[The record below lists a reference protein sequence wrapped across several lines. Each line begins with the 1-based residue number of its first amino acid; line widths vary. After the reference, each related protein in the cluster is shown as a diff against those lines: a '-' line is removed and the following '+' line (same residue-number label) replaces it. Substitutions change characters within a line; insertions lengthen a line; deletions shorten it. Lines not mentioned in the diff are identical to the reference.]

1 MKKSIL
7 GKNIKVT
14 MVNEEAKPKG
24 LTDTEKVQKESGKFN
39 DDAMKAYTKLADLY
53 DFDNGDEDALE
64 NPPKYTRDED
74 LDGYEVAAKGAGKM
88 QGLRYDNEGT
98 DVYDA
103 FEERVDALNDTSEYD
118 KNFGTHDGFGEGE
131 KDNVYDE
138 LKKAGQEYKKYKYG
152 EEKYKESEDEYIETP
167 RVRTTVKENKT
178 MKRLNFKQ
186 SFNGEKH
193 MMSLIKED
201 YKVDGNIFLMTDGNE
216 TYKVRWEGD
225 NTLGEGVVL
234 QYQNRERIDEDKEN
248 MKKLFNYKQ
257 SDVVG
262 KTNNYI
268 NESIQFKKM
277 MDVLKG
283 KTTINEQ
290 EEKKTKL
297 SPKAQDFCNRNP
309 NKCSYGLPVVTKT
322 SGGDEIMLLGKLYG
336 LKMDDQNIDFNIYL
350 AQVQDKSGESRYDD
364 KLLYKHG
371 NQFLALDDSRIKKL
385 FNPDQID
392 LINGTLNRVSEVEP
406 WRELAKIG

>member
-14 MVNEEAKPKG
+14 VVNEEAKPKG
-24 LTDTEKVQKESGKFN
+24 LEVAEKARKESGKVN
-39 DDAMKAYTKLADLY
+39 NDAMKAYTKLADLY
-53 DFDNGDEDALE
+53 DFDSGEEDALE
-64 NPPKYTRDED
+64 NPPKVTRDDAEEEYTIARD
-74 LDGYEVAAKGAGKM
+74 AGGM
-88 QGLRYDNEGT
+88 NSLEYDNEDT
-98 DVYDA
+98 EVFKSFMDRIDK
-103 FEERVDALNDTSEYD
+103 LNDTSEYD
-118 KNFGTHDGFGEGE
+118 KEFGTHDGFGEGE
-131 KDNVYDE
+131 KDNDVYDGNKE
-138 LKKAGQEYKKYKYG
+138 NS
-152 EEKYKESEDEYIETP
+152 EKYKEIKKITKQTP
-167 RVRTTVKENKT
+167 PVRAIQAEELKENKI

-186 SFNGEKH
+186 SFKGEKH

-262 KTNNYI
+262 KTNTYI

-283 KTTINEQ
+283 K
-290 EEKKTKL
+290 
-297 SPKAQDFCNRNP
+297 
-309 NKCSYGLPVVTKT
+309 
-322 SGGDEIMLLGKLYG
+322 
-336 LKMDDQNIDFNIYL
+336 
-350 AQVQDKSGESRYDD
+350 
-364 KLLYKHG
+364 
-371 NQFLALDDSRIKKL
+371 
-385 FNPDQID
+385 
-392 LINGTLNRVSEVEP
+392 
-406 WRELAKIG
+406 

>member
-14 MVNEEAKPKG
+14 VVNEEAEPKG
-24 LTDTEKVQKESGKFN
+24 LVDTKKVQKESGKFN
-39 DDAMKAYTKLADLY
+39 ADALGAYTKLTDLY
-53 DFDNGDEDALE
+53 KFDDSDEDALE
-64 NPPKYTRDED
+64 NPPKYTRGED

-103 FEERVDALNDTSEYD
+103 FEERVDALNDTSEEYD
-118 KNFGTHDGFGEGE
+118 KEFGTHDGFGEGE
-131 KDNVYDE
+131 KDNVYDK
-138 LKKAGQEYKKYKYG
+138 LKKAGEEYKDYKYG
-152 EEKYKESEDEYIETP
+152 DKFEEVEKEYQKTP
-167 RVRTTVKENKT
+167 RVRTTVKENKI

-186 SFNGEKH
+186 SFKDEKH

-283 KTTINEQ
+283 K
-290 EEKKTKL
+290 
-297 SPKAQDFCNRNP
+297 
-309 NKCSYGLPVVTKT
+309 
-322 SGGDEIMLLGKLYG
+322 
-336 LKMDDQNIDFNIYL
+336 
-350 AQVQDKSGESRYDD
+350 
-364 KLLYKHG
+364 
-371 NQFLALDDSRIKKL
+371 
-385 FNPDQID
+385 
-392 LINGTLNRVSEVEP
+392 
-406 WRELAKIG
+406 